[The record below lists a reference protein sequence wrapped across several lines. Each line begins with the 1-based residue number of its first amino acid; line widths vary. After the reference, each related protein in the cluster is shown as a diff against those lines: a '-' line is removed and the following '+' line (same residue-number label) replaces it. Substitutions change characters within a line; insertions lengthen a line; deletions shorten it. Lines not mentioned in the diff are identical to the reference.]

1 MRASAGETMRV
12 FVALKLPDKTK
23 DNLARSAEQLRH
35 FDCGGSFIPKDNYH
49 VTLHFLGE
57 VAASDLIYVQSAMD
71 AVADMPA
78 PTVAIS
84 QLSVLRASDIVCA
97 KFRKDKM
104 LTELHEALAQKLEE
118 QGFTVEHRAYRPHV
132 TLVRKY
138 KFSLPFSEVTKSV
151 DVYNAPFVA
160 DEIVLYQS
168 ELTKFGAVYT
178 PLYTVKLT
186 NKNEQ

>member
-1 MRASAGETMRV
+1 MRV
-12 FVALKLPDKTK
+12 FVALKLPEKTK
-23 DNLARSAEQLRH
+23 ENLARSARQLRH
-35 FDCGGSFIPKDNYH
+35 FDCGSNFTPQENYH

-71 AVADMPA
+71 AVADMTA
-78 PTVAIS
+78 PTMAIS
-84 QLSVLRASDIVCA
+84 QISVLRASDIVCA
-97 KFRKDKM
+97 KFRKDKV
-104 LTELHEALAQKLEE
+104 LTDLHETLAQKLEE

-168 ELTKFGAVYT
+168 ELTSKGPIYT
-178 PLYTVKLT
+178 PLYTVKLAET
-186 NKNEQ
+186 EKK

>member
-1 MRASAGETMRV
+1 
-12 FVALKLPDKTK
+12 
-23 DNLARSAEQLRH
+23 
-35 FDCGGSFIPKDNYH
+35 
-49 VTLHFLGE
+49 
-57 VAASDLIYVQSAMD
+57 MD

-84 QLSVLRASDIVCA
+84 QISVLRASDIVCA